1 MATAWNTFP
10 IKFQG
15 GLITNLG
22 RLEQGATVP
31 GSATILQN
39 FENSIE
45 GGIKKIAGYE
55 AFSETEVT
63 GTGPIIGVISVA
75 EDKALVVREGVY
87 YVGTGTTWT
96 LVETAPSLTFDRIRF
111 DRFNFNGT
119 EKVVIVDGLNDPGYY
134 NPFDDSFDYDVD
146 APTDVTGAEYVAV
159 FKNHIFFG
167 KGNLLSFTAP
177 FDETSFLTGDGAGVI
192 NVGSNI
198 TGLIVF
204 REQLII
210 FSVDRIQR
218 LTGNTVADFVL
229 QPITMN
235 TGCLSGDTAQEI
247 GGDILYL
254 GPDGIRFLSATER
267 NEDFAL
273 ELASSKIQPNI
284 SRMIRNNHRYS
295 SMVIR
300 GKSQY
305 RIFTYSDS
313 LPRELSGGYTATK
326 FSDQSVDNISWSS
339 IKGMKVYCVDS
350 KQYGDNEVILFGS
363 DTGLV
368 YKMETGA
375 SFDGQEI
382 TAVFETPY
390 FIYTDPRVR
399 KTVYKHTLYA
409 KLGGAF
415 NLECNIRLDYKAPGT
430 IQPPSFYLMNE
441 AGVADVYGSPTA
453 IYGTTVYG
461 SNIHNTYTN
470 PVIGSGFTM
479 ALRYQDSSVNP
490 SFALDYA
497 VLEYT
502 ENERR

>member
-1 MATAWNTFP
+1 MATAWQTFP

-22 RLEQGATVP
+22 RLEQGTQAP

-45 GGIKKIAGYE
+45 GGVKKIAGYD
-55 AFSETEVT
+55 AFSDTEVT
-63 GTGPIIGVISVA
+63 GAGPISGVISVA
-75 EDKALVVREGVY
+75 ENKALAVREGIY
-87 YVGTGTTWT
+87 YVSTGTTWT
-96 LVETAPSLTFDRIRF
+96 LVETAPNPLFDRIRF
-111 DRFNFNGT
+111 DRFNFDGT

-134 NPFDDSFDYDVD
+134 NPADDSFTYDTS
-146 APTDVTGAEYVAV
+146 APTDVEGASYVAL

-167 KGNLLSFTAP
+167 KGNLLTFTAP
-177 FDETSFLTGDGAGVI
+177 YDELSYLTGDGAGVI
-192 NVGSNI
+192 NVGSDI

-218 LTGNTVADFVL
+218 LAGNTLSDFVL

-235 TGCLSGDTAQEI
+235 TGCLSGDTAQEV

-254 GPDGIRFLSATER
+254 GPDGIRFLSATEK

-295 SMVIR
+295 STVIR

-305 RIFTYSDS
+305 RIFTYSES
-313 LPRELSGGYTATK
+313 LPRNLSGGFTATK
-326 FSDQSVDNISWSS
+326 FSDQSVDNISWST
-339 IKGMKVYCVDS
+339 IKGMKVYSVDS

-363 DTGLV
+363 NDGLV
-368 YKMETGA
+368 YRMETGA
-375 SFDGQEI
+375 SFNGENI
-382 TAVFETPY
+382 NAIFETPY
-390 FIYTDPRVR
+390 FVYTDPRIR
-399 KTVYKHTLYA
+399 KTIYKHSLYA

-430 IQPPSFYLMNE
+430 IQPPSFYLMNS
-441 AGVADVYGSPTA
+441 AGVADVYGSSTA

-470 PVIGSGFTM
+470 PVVGSGFTM
-479 ALRYQDSSVNP
+479 ALRYQDNSTNP

-497 VLEYT
+497 VLEFT